1 MINFRTFSKII
12 YFSFSKLSC
21 PGAYYLCGKD
31 LRKVIKNNWS
41 DSINNNDKQLSHKF
55 REDGRS

>member
-21 PGAYYLCGKD
+21 PGAYYHWGKD
-31 LRKVIKNNWS
+31 LRKI
-41 DSINNNDKQLSHKF
+41 DKKKIGLTL
-55 REDGRS
+55 

>member
-12 YFSFSKLSC
+12 YFAFSKLSC

-31 LRKVIKNNWS
+31 FRKLIKKK
-41 DSINNNDKQLSHKF
+41 IGLTL
-55 REDGRS
+55 